1 MEQNVLL
8 QVSEIQLVYRPKV
21 KASERMKVYDAKSAY
36 EVLLKSWDMD
46 SIEIV
51 EQFKIMLLN
60 KSNKVLGIS
69 HISTGGMSGTIVDV
83 KVLFGIALKGG
94 ACSLILAHNH
104 PSGNITPSDADKKLT
119 NKIIEAS
126 KYLDIE
132 VFDHIIVTPEKFYSF
147 AEMGLI

>member
-1 MEQNVLL
+1 
-8 QVSEIQLVYRPKV
+8 
-21 KASERMKVYDAKSAY
+21 MKVYDAKSAY

>member
-1 MEQNVLL
+1 MEQNILL

-21 KASERMKVYDAKSAY
+21 KASERMRVSDAKSAY

-69 HISTGGMSGTIVDV
+69 HISTGGISGTIVDI

-104 PSGNITPSDADKKLT
+104 PSGNLTPSEADKKLT
-119 NKIIEAS
+119 SKIVEAS